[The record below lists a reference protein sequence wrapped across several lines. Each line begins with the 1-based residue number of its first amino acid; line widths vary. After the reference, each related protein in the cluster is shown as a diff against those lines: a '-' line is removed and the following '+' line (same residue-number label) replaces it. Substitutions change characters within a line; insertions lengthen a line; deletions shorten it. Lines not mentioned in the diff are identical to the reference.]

1 VINSLFDREK
11 VKELVVLEN
20 GLPGFEVVEKA
31 AKEEKKE
38 LLVRIEAIHA
48 GTTKNF
54 HTYPAEELKKA
65 VETWLSPYRKPILV
79 HHDLFS
85 GEPVGRVQSAAFG
98 YSERAQKECIILTV
112 SITDPEAIQKV
123 LDERYLTVSVGGR
136 VERALCSVCGQDWV
150 ADGWCE
156 HRPGEVYEGK
166 QCTLIMKEI
175 SFYEVSFVNAPAD
188 PHAQVVGTV
197 SEGYLYGEGFLE
209 DITKP
214 GVNIMEQEGAFA
226 VLESL
231 GLQRRPP
238 AGGSAVAS
246 GGNVGASGDNVGAS
260 SDNVS
265 GSPEGQSAFNFQA
278 AELNEALPI
287 LHQQLHEQWAAEK
300 SDSIRGAHAETV
312 RQMLESGLTHE
323 RVDDLDDTL
332 PEGLRPAPKPD
343 FVAVLA
349 KANADLAKKDEE
361 IVRLAGEV
369 KSLREELVKANGEIR
384 QAVVERQQLLE
395 QNNALGAKLRG
406 FLAEQI
412 VELMEELGVLDASRE
427 EVLEELLTKTSEY
440 LEDKVKELKAQK
452 ASKFPEIENPT
463 LHFEEDYEVKVQE
476 GRKNALLNLFRGPG
490 RSKRK

>member
-1 VINSLFDREK
+1 MPAKKEVINSLFDREK

-238 AGGSAVAS
+238 AGGNAGAPGDSA
-246 GGNVGASGDNVGAS
+246 
-260 SDNVS
+260 S
-265 GSPEGQSAFNFQA
+265 GSPEGRFVSNPQA
-278 AELNEALPI
+278 TELNEALSI
-287 LHQQLHEQWAAEK
+287 LHQQLHERWVAEK
-300 SDSIRGAHAETV
+300 SDSIRGAHAEIV

-323 RVDDLDDTL
+323 MADDLDDTL
-332 PEGLRPAPKPD
+332 PEGLKPAPKLD

-361 IVRLAGEV
+361 ISRLAGEV
-369 KSLREELVKANGEIR
+369 GSLREELAKANGEIR
-384 QAVVERQQLLE
+384 QAVAERQQFLE

-412 VELMEELGVLDASRE
+412 VELMEELGVLETSRE
-427 EVLEELLTKTSEY
+427 EALEELLTKTSEY

-452 ASKFPEIENPT
+452 ASKFPEIEDPT
-463 LHFEEDYEVKVQE
+463 LYFEEDHEVKVQE
-476 GRKNALLNLFRGPG
+476 GRKNALFNLFRGPG